1 MLDGLRNW
9 TMMIAGVVVFGS
21 LCDVI
26 LPDGSFRKY
35 IRLAIGLMLVFALVS
50 PFTNLLNVDFYQAE
64 DDINR
69 GRAYL
74 QREEMEEKQE
84 VEVMRIYKYNLSQ
97 QIKRKIEDETGAVCS
112 VVDCAVEENRE
123 NFGRIKRVDVL
134 LEEVNGSDITERAKA
149 VVTKDFG
156 VQPEYVY
163 IQRSKGDNG

>member
-26 LPDGSFRKY
+26 LPDGGFRRY

-50 PFTNLLNVDFYQAE
+50 PFTNLLNINFYQVE

-69 GRAYL
+69 RRAYL
-74 QREEMEEKQE
+74 QREEMEEKQDA
-84 VEVMRIYKYNLSQ
+84 EVMRVYKYNLCQ
-97 QIKRKIEDETGAVCS
+97 QIKRKIEDEMVVVCS
-112 VVDCAVEENRE
+112 AVDCEVEDNRE
-123 NFGRIKRVDVL
+123 DFGRIKRVDVL
-134 LEEVNGSDITERAKA
+134 VNETNGKDITEQVKK
-149 VVTKDFG
+149 VVTEEFG
-156 VQPEYVY
+156 VEPECVY